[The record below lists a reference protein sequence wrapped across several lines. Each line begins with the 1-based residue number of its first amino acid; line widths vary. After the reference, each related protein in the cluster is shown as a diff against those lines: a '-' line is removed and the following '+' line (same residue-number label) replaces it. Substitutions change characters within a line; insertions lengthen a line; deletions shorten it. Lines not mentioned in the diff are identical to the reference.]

1 MGRQPVNK
9 QTLEDIEVTGKRALV
24 RVDFNVPI
32 EEQGVDKLPQYDQ
45 RIRAS
50 IPTIQYLL
58 DHNAKVVLC
67 SHLGRPDGRV
77 VEGLRMAPIA
87 VRLEALLGRPVK
99 HVQDCIGPEVEK
111 AVAALEPGEVLL
123 LENLRFYPGETA
135 NDPMF
140 ARALASL
147 ADIFVMDAFAVAHRA
162 HASTVGVPQHLP
174 SVAGFL
180 LAREMEVVGNV
191 LGHPERPMGALLG
204 GAKVSD
210 KVQMLENLLPRISVL
225 LIGGGMGAT
234 FLKALGLPT
243 GRSQIEE
250 DLLETA
256 TRVRHQ
262 ALAKGIT
269 FHIPRDVV
277 VAREFEPNAQA
288 LGVFSVEEVPEDSY
302 IMDIGPHTVEIYVRN
317 LQRCRT
323 ILWNGPVGVFEFPAF
338 AEGTTRLAH
347 AMANLDAT
355 TIVGGG
361 STAEVVEELGLADR
375 FTHVSTGGG
384 ASLELLGGKEL
395 PGIAALADKGGM

>member
-1 MGRQPVNK
+1 VNK
-9 QTLEDIEVTGKRALV
+9 QTLEDIEVTGKRVLV

-50 IPTIQYLL
+50 MPTIQYLL
-58 DHNAKVVLC
+58 DHSARVVLC

-87 VRLEALLGRPVK
+87 ARLEALLGRPVK
-99 HVQDCIGPEVEK
+99 YVQDCIGPEVEK
-111 AVAALEPGEVLL
+111 DVAALKPGEVLL

-174 SVAGFL
+174 SVAGSL
-180 LAREMEVVGNV
+180 LAREIEVVGNV

-210 KVQMLENLLPRISVL
+210 KVQVLENLVPRVSVL
-225 LIGGGMGAT
+225 LIGGGMGVT
-234 FLKALGLPT
+234 FLRALGLPT

-269 FHIPRDVV
+269 FHIPQDVV
-277 VAREFEPNAQA
+277 VAREFEPDAQP
-288 LGVFSVEEVPEDSY
+288 LGVFSAEEVPEDSY
-302 IMDIGPHTVEIYVRN
+302 IMDIGPRTVEIYIRN

-338 AEGTTRLAH
+338 AEGTMKLAR
-347 AMANLDAT
+347 AMASLDAT

-395 PGIAALADKGGM
+395 PGIAALANRGM

>member
-1 MGRQPVNK
+1 VNK
-9 QTLEDIEVTGKRALV
+9 QTLEDIEVTGKRVLV

-50 IPTIQYLL
+50 MPTIRYLL
-58 DHNAKVVLC
+58 DHSARVVLC

-87 VRLEALLGRPVK
+87 ARLEALLGRPVK
-99 HVQDCIGPEVEK
+99 YVQDCIGPEVEK
-111 AVAALEPGEVLL
+111 DVAALKPGEVLL

-135 NDPMF
+135 NDQMF

-180 LAREMEVVGNV
+180 LAREIEVVGNV

-210 KVQMLENLLPRISVL
+210 KVQVLENLVPRVSVL
-225 LIGGGMGAT
+225 LIGGGMGVT
-234 FLKALGLPT
+234 FLRALGLPT

-269 FHIPRDVV
+269 FHIPQDVV
-277 VAREFEPNAQA
+277 VAREFEPDAQP
-288 LGVFSVEEVPEDSY
+288 LGVFSAEEVPEDSY
-302 IMDIGPHTVEIYVRN
+302 IMDIGPRTVEIYIRN

-338 AEGTTRLAH
+338 AEGTTKLAR
-347 AMANLDAT
+347 AMASLDAT

-395 PGIAALADKGGM
+395 PGIAALANRGM

>member
-9 QTLEDIEVTGKRALV
+9 QTLEDIEVTGKRVLV

-87 VRLEALLGRPVK
+87 ARLEALLGRPVK
-99 HVQDCIGPEVEK
+99 HVQDCIGPETEK

-210 KVQMLENLLPRISVL
+210 KVQVLENLLPRISVL

-256 TRVRHQ
+256 ARVRHQ

-338 AEGTTRLAH
+338 AEGTTKLAR

-395 PGIAALADKGGM
+395 PGIAALANKGGM

>member
-1 MGRQPVNK
+1 MNK
-9 QTLEDIEVTGKRALV
+9 QTLEDIEVTGKRVLV

-50 IPTIQYLL
+50 MPTIRYLL
-58 DHNAKVVLC
+58 DHSARVVLC

-87 VRLEALLGRPVK
+87 ARLEALLGRPVK
-99 HVQDCIGPEVEK
+99 YVQDCIGPEVEK
-111 AVAALEPGEVLL
+111 DVAALKPGEVLL

-174 SVAGFL
+174 SVAGSL
-180 LAREMEVVGNV
+180 LAREIEVVGNV

-210 KVQMLENLLPRISVL
+210 KVQVLENLVPRVSVL
-225 LIGGGMGAT
+225 LIGGGMGVT
-234 FLKALGLPT
+234 FLRALGLPT

-269 FHIPRDVV
+269 FHIPQDVV
-277 VAREFEPNAQA
+277 VAREFEPDAQP
-288 LGVFSVEEVPEDSY
+288 LGVFSAEEVPEDSY
-302 IMDIGPHTVEIYVRN
+302 IMDIGPRTVEIYIRN

-338 AEGTTRLAH
+338 AEGTTKLAR
-347 AMANLDAT
+347 AMASLDAT

-395 PGIAALADKGGM
+395 PGIAALANRGM

>member
-1 MGRQPVNK
+1 VNK
-9 QTLEDIEVTGKRALV
+9 QTLEDIEVTGKRVLV

-50 IPTIQYLL
+50 MPTIRYLL
-58 DHNAKVVLC
+58 DHSARVVLC

-87 VRLEALLGRPVK
+87 ARLEALLGRPVK
-99 HVQDCIGPEVEK
+99 YVQDCIGPEVEK
-111 AVAALEPGEVLL
+111 DVAALKPGEVLL

-174 SVAGFL
+174 SVAGSL
-180 LAREMEVVGNV
+180 LAREIEVVGNV

-210 KVQMLENLLPRISVL
+210 KVQVLENLVPRVSVL
-225 LIGGGMGAT
+225 LIGGGMGVT
-234 FLKALGLPT
+234 FLRALGLPT

-269 FHIPRDVV
+269 FHIPQDVV
-277 VAREFEPNAQA
+277 VAREFEPDAQP
-288 LGVFSVEEVPEDSY
+288 LGVFSAEEVPEDSY
-302 IMDIGPHTVEIYVRN
+302 IMDIGPRTVEIYIRN

-338 AEGTTRLAH
+338 AEGTMKLAR
-347 AMANLDAT
+347 AMASLDAT

-384 ASLELLGGKEL
+384 ASLELLAGKEL
-395 PGIAALADKGGM
+395 PGIAALANKGGM

>member
-1 MGRQPVNK
+1 MNK
-9 QTLEDIEVTGKRALV
+9 QTLEDIEVTGKRVLV

-50 IPTIQYLL
+50 MPTIRYLL
-58 DHNAKVVLC
+58 DHSARVVLC

-87 VRLEALLGRPVK
+87 ARLEALLGRPVK
-99 HVQDCIGPEVEK
+99 YVQDCIGPEVEK
-111 AVAALEPGEVLL
+111 DVAALKPGEVLL

-174 SVAGFL
+174 SVAGSL
-180 LAREMEVVGNV
+180 LAREIEVVGNV

-210 KVQMLENLLPRISVL
+210 KVQVLENLVPRVSVL
-225 LIGGGMGAT
+225 LIGGGMGVT
-234 FLKALGLPT
+234 FLRALGLPT

-269 FHIPRDVV
+269 FHIPQDVV
-277 VAREFEPNAQA
+277 VAREFEPDAQP
-288 LGVFSVEEVPEDSY
+288 LGVFSAEEVPEDSY
-302 IMDIGPHTVEIYVRN
+302 IMDIGPRTVEIYIRN

-338 AEGTTRLAH
+338 AEGTMKLAR
-347 AMANLDAT
+347 AMASLDAT

-395 PGIAALADKGGM
+395 PGIAALANRGM

>member
-1 MGRQPVNK
+1 VNK
-9 QTLEDIEVTGKRALV
+9 QTLEDIEVTGKRVLV

-50 IPTIQYLL
+50 MPTIRYLL
-58 DHNAKVVLC
+58 DHSARVVLC

-87 VRLEALLGRPVK
+87 ARLEALLGRPVK
-99 HVQDCIGPEVEK
+99 YVQDCIGPEVEK
-111 AVAALEPGEVLL
+111 DVAALKPGEVLL

-174 SVAGFL
+174 SVAGSL
-180 LAREMEVVGNV
+180 LAREIEVVGNV

-210 KVQMLENLLPRISVL
+210 KVQVLENLVPRVSVL
-225 LIGGGMGAT
+225 LIGGGMGVT
-234 FLKALGLPT
+234 FLRALGLPT

-269 FHIPRDVV
+269 FHIPQDVV
-277 VAREFEPNAQA
+277 VAREFEPDAQP
-288 LGVFSVEEVPEDSY
+288 LGVFSAEEVPEDSY
-302 IMDIGPHTVEIYVRN
+302 IMDIGPRTVEIYIRN

-338 AEGTTRLAH
+338 AEGTTKLAR
-347 AMANLDAT
+347 AMASLDAT

-395 PGIAALADKGGM
+395 PGIAALANRGM

>member
-1 MGRQPVNK
+1 MNK
-9 QTLEDIEVTGKRALV
+9 QTLEDIEVTGKRVLV

-50 IPTIQYLL
+50 MPTIRYLL
-58 DHNAKVVLC
+58 DHSARVVLC

-87 VRLEALLGRPVK
+87 ARLEALLGRPVK
-99 HVQDCIGPEVEK
+99 YVQDCIGPEVEK
-111 AVAALEPGEVLL
+111 DVAALKPGEVLL

-180 LAREMEVVGNV
+180 LAREIEVVGNV

-210 KVQMLENLLPRISVL
+210 KVQVLENLVPRVSVL
-225 LIGGGMGAT
+225 LIGGGMGVT
-234 FLKALGLPT
+234 FLRALGLPT

-269 FHIPRDVV
+269 FHIPQDVV
-277 VAREFEPNAQA
+277 VAREFEPDAQP
-288 LGVFSVEEVPEDSY
+288 LGVFSAEEVPEDSY
-302 IMDIGPHTVEIYVRN
+302 IMDIGPRTVEIYIRN

-338 AEGTTRLAH
+338 AEGTMKLAR
-347 AMANLDAT
+347 AMASLDAT

-395 PGIAALADKGGM
+395 PGIAALANRGM

>member
-1 MGRQPVNK
+1 MNK
-9 QTLEDIEVTGKRALV
+9 QTLEDIEVTGKRVLV

-50 IPTIQYLL
+50 MPTIQYLL
-58 DHNAKVVLC
+58 DHSARVVLC

-87 VRLEALLGRPVK
+87 ARLEALLGRPVK
-99 HVQDCIGPEVEK
+99 YVQDCIGPEVEK
-111 AVAALEPGEVLL
+111 DVAALKPGEVLL

-174 SVAGFL
+174 SVAGSL
-180 LAREMEVVGNV
+180 LAREIEVVGNV

-210 KVQMLENLLPRISVL
+210 KVQVLENLVPRVSVL
-225 LIGGGMGAT
+225 LIGGGMGVT
-234 FLKALGLPT
+234 FLRALGLPT

-269 FHIPRDVV
+269 FHIPQDVV
-277 VAREFEPNAQA
+277 VAREFEPDAQP
-288 LGVFSVEEVPEDSY
+288 LGVFSAEEVPEDSY
-302 IMDIGPHTVEIYVRN
+302 IMDIGPRTVEIYIRN

-338 AEGTTRLAH
+338 AEGTMKLAR
-347 AMANLDAT
+347 AMASLDAT

-395 PGIAALADKGGM
+395 PGIAALANRGM

>member
-9 QTLEDIEVTGKRALV
+9 QTLEDIEVTGKRVLV

-50 IPTIQYLL
+50 MPTIRYLL
-58 DHNAKVVLC
+58 DHSARVVLC

-87 VRLEALLGRPVK
+87 ARLEALLGRPVK
-99 HVQDCIGPEVEK
+99 YVQDCIGPEVEK
-111 AVAALEPGEVLL
+111 DVAALKPGEVLL

-180 LAREMEVVGNV
+180 LAREIEVVGNV

-210 KVQMLENLLPRISVL
+210 KVQVLENLVPRVSVL
-225 LIGGGMGAT
+225 LIGGGMGVT
-234 FLKALGLPT
+234 FLRALGLPT

-269 FHIPRDVV
+269 FHIPQDVV
-277 VAREFEPNAQA
+277 VAREFEPDAQP
-288 LGVFSVEEVPEDSY
+288 LGVFSAEEVPEDSY
-302 IMDIGPHTVEIYVRN
+302 IMDIGPRTVEIYIRN

-338 AEGTTRLAH
+338 AEGTTKLAR
-347 AMANLDAT
+347 AMASLDAT

-395 PGIAALADKGGM
+395 PGIAALANRGM